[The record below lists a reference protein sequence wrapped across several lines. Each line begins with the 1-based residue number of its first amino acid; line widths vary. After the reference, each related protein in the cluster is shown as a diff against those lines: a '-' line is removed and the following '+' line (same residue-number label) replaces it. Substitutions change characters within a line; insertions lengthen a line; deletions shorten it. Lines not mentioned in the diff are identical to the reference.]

1 LLAAATG
8 RGIAETGTIRAR
20 PPVPVAI
27 GAFGGHHRGRHFRPT
42 RQTASHGWST
52 AQGATFVDAGQW
64 KRAQWFARLGET
76 SWRQSTDREVM
87 MTRGGVGICD
97 VSTLGKIELIGPD
110 VGAARPAL
118 RQHLLDAC
126 HRQGALWHDAARGRH
141 GVRRRHR
148 PLCRRPLFMTTTT
161 ANAARVM
168 QHVDFARQVLW
179 PDLDAQAV
187 SVTEQWATYAVAGP
201 ASRQLLADAFPI
213 STSRTRRFPIWGPCR
228 SGGRDGRAALSPLV
242 LGRACL

>member
-1 LLAAATG
+1 LPKPG
-8 RGIAETGTIRAR
+8 PSERVRR
-20 PPVPVAI
+20 WPVAI